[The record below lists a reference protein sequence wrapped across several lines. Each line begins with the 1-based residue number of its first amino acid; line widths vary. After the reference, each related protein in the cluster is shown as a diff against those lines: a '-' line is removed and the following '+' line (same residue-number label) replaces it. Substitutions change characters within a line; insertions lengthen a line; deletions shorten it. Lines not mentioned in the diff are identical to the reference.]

1 MATQRLRV
9 DLLLNSESFNKGLK
23 TAEGRL
29 KAFGSKMT
37 SVGKSLSTRITLPLA
52 LAGGAAVKS
61 AANFEKLQTQ
71 LKVLTGSAA
80 AGSKAFE
87 RLVKF
92 SAKTPFQLD
101 ELVKANNTLLGFGVS
116 ADDAFKHLQNIG
128 DIAAVSGGDLQ
139 GLSLI
144 HI

>member
-61 AANFEKLQTQ
+61 AAN
-71 LKVLTGSAA
+71 
-80 AGSKAFE
+80 
-87 RLVKF
+87 
-92 SAKTPFQLD
+92 
-101 ELVKANNTLLGFGVS
+101 
-116 ADDAFKHLQNIG
+116 
-128 DIAAVSGGDLQ
+128 
-139 GLSLI
+139 LSLI
-144 HI
+144 HISEPTRPY